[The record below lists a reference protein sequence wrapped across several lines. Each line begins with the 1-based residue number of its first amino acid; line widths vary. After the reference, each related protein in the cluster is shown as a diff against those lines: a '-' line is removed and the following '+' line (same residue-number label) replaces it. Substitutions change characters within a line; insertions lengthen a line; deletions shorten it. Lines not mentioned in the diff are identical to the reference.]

1 MDKLDK
7 IRGILYNSYMVGDN
21 GNEMTIDEII
31 DSLLENPVDYKD
43 MRNDIIDIIKILL
56 EK

>member
-1 MDKLDK
+1 MDKLEK
-7 IRGILYNSYMVGDN
+7 IKDVLYHSYMLGDN

-31 DSLLENPVDYKD
+31 DNLLENPAEYKD
-43 MRNDIIDIIKILL
+43 MRNDIIEIIKILL